1 MTPRQPSGVGHLLSD
16 VPAGWGV
23 DLMQW
28 RVLTRTM
35 IKLDLRVGGFGGRA
49 FGDESNATLQA
60 ALRVMMYLAMGVGFS
75 LVAGLMTDVFL
86 SGVIVLTGVMF
97 MLGSMLLIDYQSVI
111 TSPDDYH
118 ILGYQPIS
126 SRTYFAVRLTN
137 VLIYAGIPTTA
148 FALPV
153 ALGYGLSGGRVDL
166 ALGAAGLLAVYG
178 MGLMTTLAI
187 VVLYAGILRV
197 MSPER
202 LERALSYLQLVMGF
216 AVYGGYFGATTLIN
230 RDTFQELTLDHAG
243 WVLVHPASWFASYLE
258 LASGRAGVWELGP
271 AVFSVVFVLVLVRT
285 AGGRLSLEYS
295 EQFGA
300 LLSAG
305 AARTGSARRTTG
317 RTSPLARWWLG
328 TGEARTVGL
337 LARAQFRHDQKF
349 RLAVLGVLPMTAL
362 YLLMSLRQGGVGD
375 PFVAEPRAAGDANSP
390 LLLIA
395 VTLFPVMLKAAL
407 AHSDAYRASWI
418 FYASPADHA
427 RIVLGL
433 KRYVLRAFVAPYL
446 ALIAVAF
453 AYLFGHVGHAVA
465 HVVTLGLLSHLFLQ
479 LAVLADPD
487 LPFSK
492 PMKKG
497 ERSSAMIALMIAL
510 SFAAV
515 AGMFVI
521 RRWVY
526 PSVAVT
532 IGMMAAIVA
541 LSAGIDRLI
550 GVRVRRLSARW
561 EYVE

>member
-1 MTPRQPSGVGHLLSD
+1 MIPRGPTLVC
-16 VPAGWGV
+16 GV
-23 DLMQW
+23 DAAQW
-28 RVLTRTM
+28 RVLTLTM
-35 IKLDLRVGGFGGRA
+35 LKLDLRVGGFGGRGL
-49 FGDESNATLQA
+49 GDQGNAILQVA
-60 ALRVMMYLAMGVGFS
+60 MRVLLYLVIGIGFS

-137 VLIYAGIPTTA
+137 VMVYAGIPTTA

-153 ALGYGLSGGRVDL
+153 ALGYAVSGGRIHL
-166 ALGAAGLLAVYG
+166 ALGVASLLAIYGVGLL
-178 MGLMTTLAI
+178 TTLGV
-187 VVLYAGILRV
+187 VVLYAAILRV

-202 LERALSYLQLVMGF
+202 LERALSYLQLMMGF
-216 AVYGGYFGATTLIN
+216 AFYGGYFASTSLIDQSAL
-230 RDTFQELTLDHAG
+230 RGLTLDHTG
-243 WVLVHPASWFASYLE
+243 WVLLHPASWFASYLE
-258 LASGRAGVWELGP
+258 LASGNAGMWTLGP
-271 AVFSVVFVLVLVRT
+271 ALVSIGALVGLGRI

-305 AARTGSARRTTG
+305 TARAAASARSPRGRLASLTG
-317 RTSPLARWWLG
+317 WWLG
-328 TGEARTVGL
+328 SGEARTVGL
-337 LARAQFRHDQKF
+337 LARAQFRYDQKF

-362 YLLMSLRQGGVGD
+362 YLMMSLRRGGVRD
-375 PFVAEPRAAGDANSP
+375 PFLSGEFSTRGGDSP
-390 LLLIA
+390 LLMIA
-395 VTLFPVMLKAAL
+395 VILFPVMLKASL

-418 FYASPADHA
+418 FYASPADHV

-433 KRYVLRAFVAPYL
+433 KRYVLMAFVVPYL
-446 ALIAVAF
+446 MLITAALT
-453 AYLFGHVGHAVA
+453 YLFGHVGHALA
-465 HVVTLGLLSHLFLQ
+465 HVAMLGLISHLFLQ
-479 LAVLADPD
+479 LAVLTDPE
-487 LPFSK
+487 LPFSR

-497 ERSSAMIALMIAL
+497 ERSSSMFFLMMVLSGAGVGGMIL
-510 SFAAV
+510 
-515 AGMFVI
+515 I
-521 RRWVY
+521 RLFVY

-532 IGMMAAIVA
+532 IAMMAAIVVA
-541 LSAGIDRLI
+541 SLVVDRLI